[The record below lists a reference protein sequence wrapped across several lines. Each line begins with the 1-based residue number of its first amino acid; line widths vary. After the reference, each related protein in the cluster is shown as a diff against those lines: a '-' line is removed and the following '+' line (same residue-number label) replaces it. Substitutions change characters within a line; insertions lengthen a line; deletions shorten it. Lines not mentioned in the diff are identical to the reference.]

1 LLSGHPAGRGDQKI
15 PVSDILAV
23 NVTADGFPASVFLP
37 APLPQGIVAQRVPE
51 GMEIQDRN
59 VFIISRT
66 VIGGSVRKT
75 DRRCYVQPTDV
86 KTIEKKPL
94 PPGFFT
100 RPHPAP
106 KSRTAAVLRQ
116 ISFWRAIHVRCKGT

>member
-75 DRRCYVQPTDV
+75 DRRCYVQPTGV

-94 PPGFFT
+94 PPGFFY
-100 RPHPAP
+100 PATSCS
-106 KSRTAAVLRQ
+106 KKQNSSRSPANFLLAGDPCQ
-116 ISFWRAIHVRCKGT
+116 M